1 MAQST
6 TPARELGDLLRSR
19 RERLQPSDVGLPPGV
34 RRRTR
39 GLRREE
45 VAQLA
50 AISSTYYT
58 VLEQGRDGR
67 PSRQVLDA
75 LATALRLDSTERAHI
90 HELIHGAPP
99 AQTRAVFESLPP
111 ALLALLDRLDPCPAY
126 VTGRRW
132 DVLASNRAARAL
144 WTDWLIRPPE
154 DRNLLWWMFTDPEA
168 REVMV
173 DWSAEASA
181 LLGRFRAATA
191 RHPGDAGFTE
201 LLERLHVASPEVRD
215 WWPQHTVTPMSS
227 GTKRLRHPVLGELE
241 LHHVVLQLADDP
253 EQKLV
258 TFEATDQDQHRIAT
272 LLKPMDAQ
280 SNGMARERAGV
291 AALAAVD
298 RQAVVRRQV

>member
-1 MAQST
+1 MNQPT
-6 TPARELGDLLRSR
+6 IPARELGDLLRSR
-19 RERLQPSDVGLPPGV
+19 RERLQPRDVGLPPGV

-58 VLEQGRDGR
+58 VLEQGRDVR

-75 LATALRLDSTERAHI
+75 LATALQLDGTERAHI

-99 AQTRAVFESLPP
+99 VETHAAVESLPP
-111 ALLALLDRLDPCPAY
+111 ALLVLLDRLDPSPSY

-144 WTDWLIRPPE
+144 WTDWPSRPPQ

-168 REVMV
+168 RDIMV
-173 DWSAEASA
+173 DWPAEASA
-181 LLGRFRAATA
+181 LLGRFRIAAA
-191 RHPGDAGFTE
+191 RHPADPAFRE
-201 LLERLHVASPEVRD
+201 LLERLHAVSPEVRA
-215 WWPQHTVTPMSS
+215 WWPQHMVTPLSS
-227 GTKRLRHPVLGELE
+227 GTKRLRHPLLGELE

-258 TFEATDQDQHRIAT
+258 TFTATDQDQARIAE
-272 LLKPMDAQ
+272 LL
-280 SNGMARERAGV
+280 G
-291 AALAAVD
+291 
-298 RQAVVRRQV
+298 

>member
-1 MAQST
+1 MTRST
-6 TPARELGDLLRSR
+6 IPARELGDLLRSR
-19 RERLQPSDVGLPPGV
+19 RERLQPRDVGLPPGV

-58 VLEQGRDGR
+58 VLEQGRDVH

-75 LATALRLDSTERAHI
+75 LAKALQLNGTERAHI

-99 AQTRAVFESLPP
+99 ARAHTVVETLPP
-111 ALLALLDRLDPCPAY
+111 AVLVLLDRLDPSPSY

-132 DVLASNRAARAL
+132 DVLAANRAARAL
-144 WTDWLIRPPE
+144 WADWPARPAQ
-154 DRNLLWWMFTDPEA
+154 DRNLLWWMFADPDA
-168 REVMV
+168 RDVMV
-173 DWSAEASA
+173 DWPAEASA
-181 LLGRFRAATA
+181 LLGRFRTAAA
-191 RHPGDAGFTE
+191 RHPGDPDFGE
-201 LLERLHVASPEVRD
+201 LLERLHSVSPEVRD
-215 WWPQHTVTPMSS
+215 WWPQHTVTPLSS

-258 TFEATDQDQHRIAT
+258 TFTATDQDQDRIAE
-272 LLKPMDAQ
+272 LL
-280 SNGMARERAGV
+280 G
-291 AALAAVD
+291 
-298 RQAVVRRQV
+298 